1 MKRLS
6 SKEIPVTET
15 LETPKE
21 ELTTGSTFAERYQII
36 EELGK
41 GGMGKVYKVLD
52 KEVNAKI
59 ALKLIRPEIAADK
72 KTIER
77 FRNELKIARDISHK
91 NICRMYDLNKE
102 EGSYYITMEY
112 VEGQDLKSLI
122 RQTGQLAIP
131 TTISIAK
138 QVCEGLSEAHKLG
151 TVHRDLKPSNIM
163 INKKGNA
170 RIMDF
175 GIARSITGKG
185 ITGAG
190 VMVGTP
196 EYMSPEQAE
205 VKEVDQRSDIYSLG
219 VILYEM
225 VTGRVP
231 FEGETPLGIAMKHKS
246 EVPQNPK
253 EINAQIPDDIS
264 RQILKCME
272 KNKEER
278 YQSAAE
284 VLSELIRIEEG
295 IPSTEKVVPKR
306 EPKTVKIGEIKW
318 KSLIL
323 YGGAVVLLILLIV
336 GGIFLF
342 INRQSP
348 IESIAVLP
356 LKNLSGDS
364 EHEYFADGVTEAL
377 ITELSKIGAL
387 RVISRQSVM
396 RYKGSDKPLPEIA
409 RELSVDAVV
418 EGSVLR
424 AGERVRIT
432 AQLIRA
438 VPERHLWADNYD
450 RDLDDILILSSEV
463 AQIIAREIQ
472 VTLTPEEQ
480 TRLASVRPVNPEAYE
495 LYVKGQYHYFKWK
508 KEGFEKAI
516 EYFQKAIEADPNYA
530 QAYALLADSFCWLRY
545 LGYLSLKEAYSRF
558 NPALKK
564 ALELDDTLPE
574 ACLTLAEI
582 RFYIDWDW
590 VGAETEYKRTLE
602 LNPNFAWAHAKY
614 AYYLTAMGRSADAIA
629 EAKRALRL
637 DPLSYPANRA
647 FCWVHIVARQYDQAI
662 AQYQQIAE
670 LEPKNPRAYNGLAS
684 VYEQMGM
691 YEGAVKARQ
700 KAMSLSGAKPEEIE
714 ALGSAF
720 RESGPNGYWMWRLE
734 RLKGQYARNPTSAA
748 ENYAQLG
755 DKDQAFAWL
764 EKAYKEHVGPMVTL
778 KVDPAWDPL
787 RSDPRFQDLL
797 RRMNFPD

>member
-21 ELTTGSTFAERYQII
+21 ELTTGSTFAGRYQII

-41 GGMGKVYKVLD
+41 GGMGKIYKVLD
-52 KEVNAKI
+52 KEINAKI
-59 ALKLIRPEIAADK
+59 ALKLIKPEIAADK

-77 FRNELKIARDISHK
+77 FRNELKTARDISHK

-112 VEGQDLKSLI
+112 VEGQDLKSLV

-163 INKKGNA
+163 IDKEGNA

-295 IPSTEKVVPKR
+295 IPSTERVVPKR

-323 YGGAVVLLILLIV
+323 YAGAVVLLILLIA
-336 GGIFLF
+336 GGISLF
-342 INRQSP
+342 ISRQAP

-356 LKNLSGDS
+356 LKNLSGDP

-438 VPERHLWADNYD
+438 IPERHLWADNYD
-450 RDLDDILILSSEV
+450 RDLDDILTLSSEV
-463 AQIIAREIQ
+463 AQTIAREIQ

-480 TRLASVRPVNPEAYE
+480 ARLASARPVNPKAYE
-495 LYVKGQYHYFKWK
+495 LYVKGQYHYFKWEE
-508 KEGFEKAI
+508 EGFEKAI
-516 EYFQKAIEADPNYA
+516 EYFQKAIEVDPNYA
-530 QAYALLADSFCWLRY
+530 QAYALLADSFCWLRC
-545 LGYLSLKEAYSRF
+545 LGYFPLKEAYSRF
-558 NPALKK
+558 NPPLKK
-564 ALELDDTLPE
+564 ALEIDDTLPE
-574 ACLTLAEI
+574 AHLVLAET
-582 RFYIDWDW
+582 RFYHGWDW

-602 LNPNFAWAHAKY
+602 LNPNFAWGHAKY
-614 AYYLTAMGRSADAIA
+614 AFYLTAMGRSADAIA

-647 FCWVHIVARQYDQAI
+647 FGWVHIVARQYDLAI

-670 LEPKNPRAYNGLAS
+670 LEPKDPRPYGSLAN
-684 VYEQMGM
+684 VYAQMGR
-691 YEGAVKARQ
+691 YEDAVKARQ
-700 KAMSLSGAKPEEIE
+700 KAMTLSGAQPEEVE

-720 RESGPNGYWMWRLE
+720 RESGSNGYWMWRLE
-734 RLKGQYARNPTSAA
+734 RLKGQYARYPLAVA
-748 ENYAQLG
+748 KNYAQLG

-764 EKAYKEHVGPMVTL
+764 EKAYKEHVALMVQL
-778 KVDPAWDPL
+778 KVDLAWDPL
-787 RSDPRFQDLL
+787 RSDLRFQDLL